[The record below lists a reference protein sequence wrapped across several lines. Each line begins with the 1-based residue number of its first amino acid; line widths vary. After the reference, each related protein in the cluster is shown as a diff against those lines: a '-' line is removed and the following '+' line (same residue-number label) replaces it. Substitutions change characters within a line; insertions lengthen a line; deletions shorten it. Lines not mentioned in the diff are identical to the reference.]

1 MQRYR
6 EDASDESHD
15 EEDIPLHYKRAFGAG
30 LKRQRVEFVPAQD
43 PDAGTT
49 TTITPAKSTDT
60 SIGDLYASIVLKP
73 SEDKD
78 TKASEEEPE
87 EICPDCKLPISSTS
101 QPHEASFAHQV
112 SLTHSHPPSALD
124 RSRMGLKALKSQGW
138 DPDARRGLGRE
149 GEGMRYPIKVVA
161 KEDTLGIG
169 ATIPKEIQEKK
180 KKKEEKPKPL
190 NRKEAKQ
197 LAAKERQRHE
207 RLQGH
212 LAVNEMPILGLAQG
226 LTAGSEDS
234 PGKTTLDDSAA
245 PEAITAGNLGSE
257 NRDANAISSDFE
269 SIFQSTELKH

>member
-6 EDASDESHD
+6 EDASDESHG

-73 SEDKD
+73 TEKKEGQ
-78 TKASEEEPE
+78 TTRGEPE

-124 RSRMGLKALKSQGW
+124 RSRMGLRALKSQGW
-138 DPDARRGLGRE
+138 DPDARQGLGRE

-161 KEDTLGIG
+161 KEDTLGVG
-169 ATIPKEIQEKK
+169 ATIPKDIQEKK
-180 KKKEEKPKPL
+180 KEEKLKPL
-190 NRKEAKQ
+190 NRREVKE
-197 LAAKERQRHE
+197 LRAKERQRHE
-207 RLQGH
+207 RLQGEIYGRVDVESY
-212 LAVNEMPILGLAQG
+212 LR
-226 LTAGSEDS
+226 
-234 PGKTTLDDSAA
+234 
-245 PEAITAGNLGSE
+245 GNG
-257 NRDANAISSDFE
+257 NDG
-269 SIFQSTELKH
+269 

>member
-1 MQRYR
+1 MQRHR
-6 EDASDESHD
+6 NDASDESHG

-30 LKRQRVEFVPAQD
+30 LKRQKVEFVPAQD

-73 SEDKD
+73 TEGKD
-78 TKASEEEPE
+78 TKTSEEEPE
-87 EICPDCKLPISSTS
+87 ELCPECKLSISSTS

-138 DPDARRGLGRE
+138 DPDARRGLGRD

-169 ATIPKEIQEKK
+169 ATIPKNIQEKK
-180 KKKEEKPKPL
+180 KEEKAKPKPL
-190 NRKEAKQ
+190 NRKEAKE
-197 LAAKERQRHE
+197 LAAKERQRHA
-207 RLQGH
+207 RLQGEIYGRVDVESY
-212 LAVNEMPILGLAQG
+212 LR
-226 LTAGSEDS
+226 
-234 PGKTTLDDSAA
+234 GK
-245 PEAITAGNLGSE
+245 GNDG
-257 NRDANAISSDFE
+257 
-269 SIFQSTELKH
+269 

>member
-207 RLQGH
+207 RLQG
-212 LAVNEMPILGLAQG
+212 

-257 NRDANAISSDFE
+257 HRDANAISSDFE